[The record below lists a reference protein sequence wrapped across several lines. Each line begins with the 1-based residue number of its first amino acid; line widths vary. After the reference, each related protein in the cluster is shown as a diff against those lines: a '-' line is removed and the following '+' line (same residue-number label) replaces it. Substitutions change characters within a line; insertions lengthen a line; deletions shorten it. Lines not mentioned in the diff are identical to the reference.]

1 MTNLPKDPI
10 MLLSFVN
17 TYLRD
22 RHPSLED
29 FCKSHDISQESLVSS
44 LEAID
49 YHYDKEKNCFL

>member
-1 MTNLPKDPI
+1 MNLPKDPV

-29 FCKSHDISQESLVSS
+29 FCQSYDISQESLVSA
-44 LEAID
+44 LAAID
-49 YHYDKEKNCFL
+49 YHYDPEKKRFL

>member
-1 MTNLPKDPI
+1 MNLPKDPV

-29 FCKSHDISQESLVSS
+29 FCKSHGISLESLVSS

-49 YHYDKEKNCFL
+49 CHYDPEKNRFQ